1 MTDRDQ
7 PEKPLLS
14 LASELLGEDDPQA
27 RLLED
32 LLIDSFDSQAFA
44 LGQLLDEV

>member
-14 LASELLGEDDPQA
+14 LASEMLGEDDPEK
-27 RLLED
+27 RLLEELMAGD
-32 LLIDSFDSQAFA
+32 FDSQAFA
-44 LGQLLDEV
+44 LRQLLDEI